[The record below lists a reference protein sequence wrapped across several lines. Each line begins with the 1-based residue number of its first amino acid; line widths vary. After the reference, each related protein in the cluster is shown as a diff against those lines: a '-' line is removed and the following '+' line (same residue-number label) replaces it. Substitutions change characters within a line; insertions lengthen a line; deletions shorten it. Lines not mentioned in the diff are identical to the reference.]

1 MGIPQQYER
10 YTYQDY
16 LSWPEWPEGER
27 WELIHGVAYAMSP
40 APTTGHQDIIVELSR
55 QISNFLLDRTC
66 RVFVAPVDVKLSAA
80 EDDDEPTVVQ
90 PDLALTCRPETVT
103 EHGITGAPELCV
115 EVISPGTV
123 TTDRKRKFDLYRTH
137 GVGEYWIVDP
147 GGVVEVY
154 RLAGEERYERIG
166 AYGPDD
172 TVSPAVL
179 PELQIDLALVF
190 RDRSTY

>member
-1 MGIPQQYER
+1 MGVPRQYER
-10 YTYQDY
+10 YSYQDY
-16 LSWPEWPEGER
+16 LSWPEWPLGER
-27 WELIHGVAYAMSP
+27 WELVDGVAYAMSP
-40 APTTGHQDIIVELSR
+40 APTTGHQQIIVELSR
-55 QISNFLLDRTC
+55 QISNYLLDRRC

-90 PDLALTCRPETVT
+90 PDLAITCRPETVT
-103 EHGITGAPELCV
+103 QHGINGAPELCV

-123 TTDRKRKFDLYRTH
+123 TTDRKRKFELYRTY

-154 RLAGEERYERIG
+154 RLIGSQNYERIG
-166 AYGPDD
+166 AYGPAD

-179 PELQIDLALVF
+179 PELEVDLSLVF
-190 RDRSTY
+190 REQVTG